1 MREIKFRGKTE
12 QGMWVYG
19 YYHRVQNDDTAY
31 CDYIATE
38 TTGHIRVQA
47 ETVGQY
53 TGMKDRNGI
62 EIYEGDI
69 VIGRNYKGEAGKHR
83 LVEWSYSGYH
93 GNDLSIFAINRC
105 EVIGNIY
112 DNRKQEVGLSEDMD
126 ADAAAR
132 REFDRTGF
140 WEPEEE

>member
-12 QGMWVYG
+12 QGKWVYG
-19 YYHRVQNDDTAY
+19 YYIATRNDDTTY

-62 EIYEGDI
+62 EIYEGDTLEDTFGLTYE
-69 VIGRNYKGEAGKHR
+69 VRWDSDNGRF
-83 LVEWSYSGYH
+83 LGY
-93 GNDLSIFAINRC
+93 RC
-105 EVIGNIY
+105 KPRGTICYVGREPKAKIIGNIY
-112 DNRKQEVGLSEDMD
+112 DN
-126 ADAAAR
+126 
-132 REFDRTGF
+132 
-140 WEPEEE
+140 

>member
-1 MREIKFRGKTE
+1 MTREIKFRGKTE
-12 QGMWVYG
+12 QGKWVYG
-19 YYHRVQNDDTAY
+19 YYHRVQNDDTTY

-38 TTGHIRVQA
+38 TARHIENCTETIFSVVG

-83 LVEWSYSGYH
+83 LVEWSFSGYH
-93 GNDLSIFAINRC
+93 GNNLSIFAINKC
-105 EVIGNIY
+105 EVVGNIY
-112 DNRKQEVGLSEDMD
+112 DNQ
-126 ADAAAR
+126 
-132 REFDRTGF
+132 
-140 WEPEEE
+140 